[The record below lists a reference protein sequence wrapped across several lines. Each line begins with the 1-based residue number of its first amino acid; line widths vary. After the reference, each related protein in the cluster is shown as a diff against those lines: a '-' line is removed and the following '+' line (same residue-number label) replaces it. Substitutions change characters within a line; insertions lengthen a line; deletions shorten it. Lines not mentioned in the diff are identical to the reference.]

1 MTGARVAIVMGG
13 DPPARS
19 EVTAQFLLDA
29 GGTALIL
36 TGDPGAVDPRL
47 DTTDEGPVEVR
58 VDDATARL
66 ESYRSGAVDPD
77 DDVLAALAAGG
88 DAPLAAVLGWEY
100 ARRAAAAGVW
110 DVVVVE
116 LDGDLAAVRRI
127 AAAGELTAFVE
138 SRWPAHVR
146 FASMAAG
153 DRADARTREA
163 HRLSLLAAEVSTFL
177 AGPVEVMV
185 AGSAP
190 GRTAALAELARGA
203 VTPSVSPDG
212 SGGYRVECPVPDR
225 PTTPPSVEGDEL
237 RLDLDGVRTVV
248 RLPALLSRCTLVTTH
263 FDPEARTVVAS
274 FVPDPELWPPNL
286 VPSGFA
292 DRSG

>member
-1 MTGARVAIVMGG
+1 MTGSRVVIVLGG
-13 DPPARS
+13 DPADRS
-19 EVTAQFLLDA
+19 AAMADFLLDA

-36 TGDPGAVDPRL
+36 TGDPGSVDPRL

-58 VDDATARL
+58 ADDATARL
-66 ESYRSGAVDPD
+66 EAYTSGAVDPED
-77 DDVLAALAAGG
+77 EVLAALATGS

-110 DVVVVE
+110 DVVMVD
-116 LDGDLAAVRRI
+116 LDGDLAAVRRLS
-127 AAAGELTAFVE
+127 AAGELAGFVE

-163 HRLSLLAAEVSTFL
+163 HRLSLLAGEVSTFL
-177 AGPVEVMV
+177 AGPVEVIV
-185 AGSAP
+185 AGGAP
-190 GRTAALAELARGA
+190 DRTAALATLARGA
-203 VTPSVSPDG
+203 VTPVVSADG
-212 SGGYRVECPVPDR
+212 NGGYRAELPVPAP
-225 PTTPPSVEGDEL
+225 PTTPPSVESGGL
-237 RLDLDGVRTVV
+237 RLEFNGLRTVL
-248 RLPALLSRCTLVTTH
+248 RLPALLSRCTLVASH
-263 FDPEARTVVAS
+263 HDPVAGAVVAG

-292 DRSG
+292 GRSG